1 MCCHPPVQYNSRRTE
16 SCARVPLNKINTVET
31 LAYLLT
37 SKQKLLPA
45 SILSSRKACLTIFSK
60 IFDPSVDNSFYQ
72 PVLVT
77 LLIKKTEFK
86 KFLCQAY
93 SRRKKFYRPTDGPA
107 VLRIRIPRKKRKKIG
122 SRTIK
127 MVPEVKTELE
137 EQKKNI

>member
-1 MCCHPPVQYNSRRTE
+1 MCCPPPVQYNSRRTE

-37 SKQKLLPA
+37 
-45 SILSSRKACLTIFSK
+45 ILSIRKACLTIFSK

-86 KFLCQAY
+86 TFLCQAY
-93 SRRKKFYRPTDGPA
+93 SRRNKFYRPTDGPA

-137 EQKKNI
+137 EEKKNI